1 MSAVNA
7 LKYKFYQNQIFN
19 ETNLINRPQALC
31 CTGAGWPATD
41 GPDTIDFSFA
51 FSLTCSAMPGNLE
64 K

>member
-1 MSAVNA
+1 LL
-7 LKYKFYQNQIFN
+7 LKAQEQRHFYSFY
-19 ETNLINRPQALC
+19 RPQALC